1 MEEVASRLAD
11 HGVRWTFN
19 LEKAPWW
26 GGFFERT
33 LRCVKRCLKKIL
45 HLSKVTYEEL
55 LTTLLEI
62 EAILNSR
69 PLSYVSSEDMEE
81 PLTPSHLIY
90 GRRVLSCPM
99 IDPDDVDLATVQRDD
114 VLRRLVHIKQLTDH
128 FWTRWQAEYLLE
140 LRNAHRK
147 PKSASR
153 GAEVGV
159 GDIVVIHEDGVA
171 RGLWNLARVEK
182 LLPSKDGQVRGAVVK
197 HTTKGGR
204 VTCLRRPLQRLY
216 PVELGEHRES
226 NTPDDVT
233 SADSV
238 VPAPVTQPS
247 VPEPRASRAAATR
260 ANSLRQQLI
269 LQGRV

>member
-1 MEEVASRLAD
+1 
-11 HGVRWTFN
+11 
-19 LEKAPWW
+19 
-26 GGFFERT
+26 
-33 LRCVKRCLKKIL
+33 
-45 HLSKVTYEEL
+45 
-55 LTTLLEI
+55 
-62 EAILNSR
+62 
-69 PLSYVSSEDMEE
+69 
-81 PLTPSHLIY
+81 
-90 GRRVLSCPM
+90 M
-99 IDPDDVDLATVQRDD
+99 IDQDDIDLATVQRDD

-147 PKSASR
+147 PQSASR

-159 GDIVVIHEDGVA
+159 GDVVVIHEDGVA

-182 LLPSKDGQVRGAVVK
+182 LLTSKDGQVRGAVVK
-197 HTTKGGR
+197 HTTNGGR
-204 VTCLRRPLQRLY
+204 VTCLRRPLQLLY

-260 ANSLRQQLI
+260 ANSLR
-269 LQGRV
+269 